1 MNRIAFV
8 GCGQAGHAA
17 RAFVCHTGGAGT
29 AARGQRTRWSPDHA
43 STVAPTV
50 AVSYVNF
57 RVRHL
62 RPLPEGEAL
71 RPVENGRVVRR
82 DSARERITN
91 DDRPAPARLQTLTS
105 LVRWAVLETSGQISF
120 IPKES

>member
-1 MNRIAFV
+1 
-8 GCGQAGHAA
+8 
-17 RAFVCHTGGAGT
+17 
-29 AARGQRTRWSPDHA
+29 
-43 STVAPTV
+43 
-50 AVSYVNF
+50 
-57 RVRHL
+57 VRHL